1 MSSKVITESL
11 YNSLERSSK
20 EIGQYF
26 VIAHRANIIK
36 LSYKHG
42 VSKVADMFS
51 ISRSTIYFWANS
63 FKREGL
69 EGLKNKSKHQ
79 GGLLLKDIHRKTV
92 KEMLQTSPSLTIK
105 EVGIKLEK
113 KFNLRVSKSSIHLLM
128 KDCGFSY
135 ITSRPQ
141 HYKQNQDELN
151 EFKKNSYQN

>member
-1 MSSKVITESL
+1 MNGRL
-11 YNSLERSSK
+11 LP
-20 EIGQYF
+20 F
-26 VIAHRANIIK
+26 
-36 LSYKHG
+36 L
-42 VSKVADMFS
+42 
-51 ISRSTIYFWANS
+51 
-63 FKREGL
+63 
-69 EGLKNKSKHQ
+69 GLKNKSKHQ
-79 GGLLLKDIHRKTV
+79 GGLLLKDIHRKAV

>member
-69 EGLKNKSKHQ
+69 EGLKNKSYQ
-79 GGLLLKDIHRKTV
+79 L
-92 KEMLQTSPSLTIK
+92 SNLTIHN
-105 EVGIKLEK
+105 IYL
-113 KFNLRVSKSSIHLLM
+113 NL
-128 KDCGFSY
+128 
-135 ITSRPQ
+135 
-141 HYKQNQDELN
+141 
-151 EFKKNSYQN
+151 